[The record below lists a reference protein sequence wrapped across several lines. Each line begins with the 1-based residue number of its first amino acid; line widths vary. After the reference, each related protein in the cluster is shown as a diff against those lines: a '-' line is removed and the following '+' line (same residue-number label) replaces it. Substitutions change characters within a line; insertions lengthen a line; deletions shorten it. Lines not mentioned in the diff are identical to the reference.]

1 MDEAATTERETEL
14 AEHYRHCEAALRE
27 QDLDLWLAC
36 LFAPAQARP
45 HLHAIGAF
53 AAEISSVRARVS
65 QPILGEMR
73 LRWWYDA
80 LEAAD
85 DNEGARA
92 HPIADALFDTLN
104 RCTIPREEVSELLE
118 AHSFD
123 LYDDPMES
131 LEALET
137 YCDRVFGAPLRWR
150 ARIIDAADAARQE
163 EALRLA
169 GRAYGLTAILRALP
183 RHLAQGQRFAPAD
196 LLARHRAAED
206 FAEAKAT
213 PAVAAAL
220 AELRGAARDAFER
233 ARKSVRGDG
242 AARAALLPAAL
253 IPLYLG
259 EMERKGFDPFR
270 SIAEPAQWRRQWRLW
285 RAAKGRGI

>member
-14 AEHYRHCEAALRE
+14 ADHYRHCEAALRE

-53 AAEISSVRARVS
+53 CAEISSVRARVS

-73 LRWWYDA
+73 LRWWYDS
-80 LEAAD
+80 LEAPAD
-85 DNEGARA
+85 SEGARA
-92 HPIADALFDTLN
+92 HPIADALIDTLD
-104 RCTIPREEVSELLE
+104 RSAIPREEVVELLE

-123 LYDDPMES
+123 LYDEQMES
-131 LEALET
+131 LEALEI

-150 ARIIDAADAARQE
+150 ARVIDAEDAARQE

-183 RHLAQGQRFAPAD
+183 RHLALGQRFLPLD
-196 LLARHRAAED
+196 LLARRRAESD
-206 FAEAKAT
+206 FVEAKLT
-213 PAVAAAL
+213 PALAAAL
-220 AELRGAARDAFER
+220 AELRGKARDYFEK
-233 ARKSVRGDG
+233 ARIAVRGES

-253 IPLYLG
+253 IPLYLSA
-259 EMERKGFDPFR
+259 MERKGFDPLHM
-270 SIAEPAQWRRQWRLW
+270 IAEPAQWRRQWRLW
-285 RAAKGRGI
+285 RAARGRGI